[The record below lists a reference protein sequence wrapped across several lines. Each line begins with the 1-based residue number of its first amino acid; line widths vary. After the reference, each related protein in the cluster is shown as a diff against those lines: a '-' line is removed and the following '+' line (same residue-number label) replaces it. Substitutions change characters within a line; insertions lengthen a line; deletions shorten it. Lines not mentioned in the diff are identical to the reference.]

1 MRLYIKQIRPV
12 YYRSS
17 GHGFIEIREP
27 LTDEWF
33 DEREK
38 DELIKIYNPKVE
50 YKDPYGI
57 LEFDERYI
65 PIEVETPLKISD
77 ETIDEVIDEILGC
90 N

>member
-1 MRLYIKQIRPV
+1 MKLYIKQIRPV

-17 GHGFIEIREP
+17 GRGFGEIREP

-38 DELIKIYNPKVE
+38 DELIKVYNLKVE
-50 YKDPYGI
+50 EKDPYGI

-77 ETIDEVIDEILGC
+77 ETIDEVIDMI
-90 N
+90 

>member
-1 MRLYIKQIRPV
+1 MRLYIKQIRPI

-17 GHGFIEIREP
+17 GHGLP

-38 DELIKIYNPKVE
+38 DELIKVYNPKVE
-50 YKDPYGI
+50 EKDPYGI

-65 PIEVETPLKISD
+65 PIEVETPLKIND
-77 ETIDEVIDEILGC
+77 KTIDEVIDMI
-90 N
+90 